1 MQINSPARYI
11 RKQDNSD
18 LWECGL
24 MMIIVGKKKITDTK
38 NNITRQVIRV
48 ANSYEE
54 AEEWLNNYDNGV

>member
-1 MQINSPARYI
+1 MQINSSTRYI

-24 MMIIVGKKKITDTK
+24 MIEGKKKFTDTK

-48 ANSYEE
+48 ASSYEE

>member
-1 MQINSPARYI
+1 MQINSPTRYI

-24 MMIIVGKKKITDTK
+24 MIKGKKKFTDTK
-38 NNITRQVIRV
+38 NNIERQVIRV
-48 ANSYEE
+48 ASSYEE

>member
-1 MQINSPARYI
+1 MQINSPTRYI

>member
-1 MQINSPARYI
+1 MQINSPTQYI

-24 MMIIVGKKKITDTK
+24 MIGGKKKFTDTK
-38 NNITRQVIRV
+38 NNIERQVIRV
-48 ANSYEE
+48 ASSYEE

>member
-1 MQINSPARYI
+1 MQINSSTRYI

-24 MMIIVGKKKITDTK
+24 MIEGKKKSTDKKK
-38 NNITRQVIRV
+38 NIERQVIRV
-48 ANSYEE
+48 ASSYEE